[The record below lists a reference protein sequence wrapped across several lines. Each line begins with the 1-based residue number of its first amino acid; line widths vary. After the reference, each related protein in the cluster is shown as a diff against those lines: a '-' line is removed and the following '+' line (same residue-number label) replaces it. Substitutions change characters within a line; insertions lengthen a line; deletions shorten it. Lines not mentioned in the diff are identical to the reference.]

1 MSLRTEPHNLTKA
14 IKALDTQLGSDIA
27 EPVPMTSHVWL
38 VVGGRGS
45 GKTTTALNVL
55 NTRRGE
61 YDTIWLVS
69 KTGRADGHSK
79 KLLGELIEELE
90 EDGQFHTTLDE
101 ETAQTIIERIQA
113 FNAAYDGKR
122 KGGPRHL
129 VCLDDQLSN
138 LRQGQR
144 SVVNDLVVNSRHLR
158 MSLWVLTQQLR
169 SVPPLWR
176 ANAQLISIWPTA
188 SSKEHRAL
196 FEELDNIPEAQLR
209 QYLSFAHK
217 ADGKGKPFLH
227 INVFDAANPLLFKR
241 FDRIVPGTPAPPVSE
256 MAPRATRATPGS
268 APQ

>member
-1 MSLRTEPHNLTKA
+1 MSLKTEPHSLTKA
-14 IKALDTQLGSDIA
+14 IRALDTQLGSDIG

-38 VVGGRGS
+38 IVGGRGS

-55 NTRRGE
+55 DTRRGE
-61 YDTIWLVS
+61 YDLIFLVS
-69 KTGRADGHSK
+69 KTAKSDSKSK
-79 KLLGELIEELE
+79 KMLAELLEELD
-90 EDGQFHTTLDE
+90 EDNQFATTLDE
-101 ETAQTIIERIQA
+101 ETATDIIERIQQ

-129 VCLDDQLSN
+129 VVLDDQLSN
-138 LRQGQR
+138 IRQGQR

-188 SSKEHRAL
+188 STKEHKAL
-196 FEELDNIPEAQLR
+196 FEELDNIPEAQLK
-209 QYLSFAHK
+209 QYLSFAHQ

-227 INVFDAANPLLFKR
+227 INVFDAANPRLFKR
-241 FDRIVPGTPAPPVSE
+241 FDLIVHAGGPPTTP
-256 MAPRATRATPGS
+256 ATPGS
-268 APQ
+268 APPSR